1 MEYNNALCVLL
12 AFGIQVGCDILADFY
27 QSLTYNPCDCFR
39 DICGVW
45 RGFCCCFLFSLWADS
60 AQHNLSL
67 PGHCTKTLF
76 YILNEQEAQI

>member
-45 RGFCCCFLFSLWADS
+45 EEVLLLFFVFLMGRLSS
-60 AQHNLSL
+60 A
-67 PGHCTKTLF
+67 
-76 YILNEQEAQI
+76 

>member
-27 QSLTYNPCDCFR
+27 QSFTYNLCDCFR

-45 RGFCCCFLFSLWADS
+45 EWELCCFLFSLWANL
-60 AQHNLSL
+60 AQNNLSL
-67 PGHCTKTLF
+67 PGHCTKRLCS
-76 YILNEQEAQI
+76 ILNEQEAQI

>member
-12 AFGIQVGCDILADFY
+12 AFGIQVGCDIPADFY

-45 RGFCCCFLFSLWADS
+45 GGSIVVSLFSYG
-60 AQHNLSL
+60 Q
-67 PGHCTKTLF
+67 T
-76 YILNEQEAQI
+76 